1 MTTPPY
7 PQQPY
12 PQQPYGGQPGYPYPP
27 RPPKK
32 SNANTIILVVVGVL
46 VVLCG
51 FGGCVSALSG
61 SNDKASATTTFTTA
75 AGKPTAPGNPAAP
88 LPDEDAPAPAGTAVR
103 DGKFEFTV
111 NAVDAPV
118 KVVGDNPYL
127 QKTAQGEYIL
137 VHLTV
142 TNIGNKPQSYFS
154 SNQTMID
161 DRGREFENDTMAGI
175 NVNDGTAM
183 MSDINPGNSIQV
195 VVVFDVP
202 AGTVPTTLELH
213 DSAFSGGA
221 EVALR

>member
-1 MTTPPY
+1 MV
-7 PQQPY
+7 
-12 PQQPYGGQPGYPYPP
+12 
-27 RPPKK
+27 
-32 SNANTIILVVVGVL
+32 AGVF
-46 VVLCG
+46 VLCG
-51 FGGCVSALSG
+51 FGGCVAALS
-61 SNDKASATTTFTTA
+61 SDSDKTETAATFTTGP
-75 AGKPTAPGNPAAP
+75 AGPTAPAAAP
-88 LPDEDAPAPAGTAVR
+88 APPATASAPPTADGPAPAGTPVR

-111 NAVDAPV
+111 MAVDPPV

-142 TNIGNKPQSYFS
+142 ANIGDRPQSYFA
-154 SNQTMID
+154 SNQKLFD

-183 MSDINPGNSIQV
+183 MSDINPGNSVQV

-202 AGTVPTTLELH
+202 AGTVPASLELH
-213 DSAFSGGA
+213 DSAYSGGA